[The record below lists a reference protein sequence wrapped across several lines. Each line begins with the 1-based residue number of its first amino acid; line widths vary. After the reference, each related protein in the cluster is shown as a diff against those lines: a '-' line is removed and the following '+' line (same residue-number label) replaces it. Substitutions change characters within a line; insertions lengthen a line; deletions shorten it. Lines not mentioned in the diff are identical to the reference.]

1 LKFTKFNISLLQHL
15 NGEEGTL
22 IPIIGFILLVWVL
35 NQGNPSI
42 LIVMDDARTGWT
54 CFPSSR
60 HVQPCATVCNAKYLA
75 W

>member
-1 LKFTKFNISLLQHL
+1 LAALKFTKLNIGLLRHL

-42 LIVMDDARTGWT
+42 LIAMDYA
-54 CFPSSR
+54 
-60 HVQPCATVCNAKYLA
+60 
-75 W
+75 